1 MSLLLAPYNNG
12 MRLGQ
17 GFNSYTQQICVDD
30 AVVMNP
36 ERAENVVTNDGVTM
50 RILAQKMKKASVW
63 RQMAEYVVNGELADG
78 DTEPDPN
85 QRPPSGED
93 SATETADPEY
103 EEDNDEDVTE
113 RSKLVKEEEERQARL
128 ALLKSQAPASN
139 PDGTIANAEQPSQT
153 TNGDTKPGDMT
164 NEQVTEELEKEKQ
177 HAAETNK
184 KLTVS
189 REASIKADAQK
200 MMSKVE
206 NAKEELDKKTQ
217 AFNEKV
223 AARSTG
229 MGKSKRLTW
238 SMEKSIGTSQIVSYS
253 SRFIDK
259 LSEVADDMSASAALA
274 IKTGSFGGSGSGAF
288 IDTDKF
294 HSSDIK
300 LYLSCKV
307 INQSVNFKDSLEY
320 NPIRSVSEANQE
332 LFTKVFGDSFISGF
346 LEGGE
351 LNAVVLIKIL
361 NDVKRKDIMAEAQV
375 ALTKGLEIDGQGN
388 IALAKANIAMNT
400 EVSINVRWSGGG
412 SIKSYNEEWTIDS
425 LMAAA
430 NRFPYLVSQFPQRT
444 YAILTKYESLRSFV
458 SLKPKKLSPIKY
470 ENAAIYTNMLMD
482 SYLEYKT
489 LFKQLANDIR
499 AVQSG
504 EKRFKAEVPT
514 TEVDGKKQVPVLSKS
529 LTDAKLVRFEASL
542 EGLDLARREIRNQM
556 NNIVREVDGIT
567 KNPAIATMDR
577 GNIYVGP
584 ASLRTLIPAV
594 EYKVRRIRSKPMSE
608 KRINNEVDATNAEFS
623 KSDNLETHLF
633 EPSQTPLPLS
643 EMEQIKVADLERQ
656 NPDLA
661 ETTRITPPV
670 GSLTTGSMFC
680 TIDFGLQEPII
691 TEISVGQQAGVLRAL
706 SVTYSNGLS
715 VELGDSIDL
724 YTLHEGNDD
733 AITEEAKVLY
743 TLSELSSSE
752 SITSASIQ
760 VDAVGDEKTLSVVGL
775 IFNTNKG
782 RTLSALCKVSAVE
795 GHSKLHRFEKPITDA
810 YVSGFWG
817 RARSPQDASGANE
830 DGGRITRLGL
840 IWTQAVVKETIFD
853 EDQPIEC
860 LASGI
865 EPLRTDAKLRVCKFG
880 RRFPG
885 IPQLILGYKG
895 LILET
900 PSACLTTG
908 TPDVGA
914 DQFTY
919 SIMAEDC
926 IATSSWMVLPELE
939 DVHMQCGEV
948 KIDIDDSEKSET
960 VRFDL
965 PFKEGTSPQ
974 VVCWLVEFFTGN
986 SSCDISVGVVD
997 ADRVKPTHVELKV
1010 TDSQGRFDSSA
1021 SEKRPLTCGSITIG
1035 WLAHDKTSIQRDAS
1049 FLSGN
1054 FDLALANTGEQIAP
1068 IQYKPPFANKPM
1080 KHFLAL
1086 SAIKANLRGTSKEE
1100 RTFYVQSKN
1109 ITSEKLELGLE
1120 GPPNSVCKG
1129 VWISSI

>member
-1 MSLLLAPYNNG
+1 MSFLLAPYNNG

-113 RSKLVKEEEERQARL
+113 RSKLVKEEVERQARL

-139 PDGTIANAEQPSQT
+139 PDGTIADAEQPSQT

-177 HAAETNK
+177 HAAEINK

-189 REASIKADAQK
+189 REASIKADAK
-200 MMSKVE
+200 KLMSKVE

-444 YAILTKYESLRSFV
+444 
-458 SLKPKKLSPIKY
+458 
-470 ENAAIYTNMLMD
+470 
-482 SYLEYKT
+482 
-489 LFKQLANDIR
+489 
-499 AVQSG
+499 
-504 EKRFKAEVPT
+504 
-514 TEVDGKKQVPVLSKS
+514 
-529 LTDAKLVRFEASL
+529 
-542 EGLDLARREIRNQM
+542 
-556 NNIVREVDGIT
+556 
-567 KNPAIATMDR
+567 
-577 GNIYVGP
+577 
-584 ASLRTLIPAV
+584 
-594 EYKVRRIRSKPMSE
+594 
-608 KRINNEVDATNAEFS
+608 
-623 KSDNLETHLF
+623 
-633 EPSQTPLPLS
+633 
-643 EMEQIKVADLERQ
+643 
-656 NPDLA
+656 
-661 ETTRITPPV
+661 
-670 GSLTTGSMFC
+670 
-680 TIDFGLQEPII
+680 
-691 TEISVGQQAGVLRAL
+691 
-706 SVTYSNGLS
+706 
-715 VELGDSIDL
+715 
-724 YTLHEGNDD
+724 
-733 AITEEAKVLY
+733 
-743 TLSELSSSE
+743 
-752 SITSASIQ
+752 
-760 VDAVGDEKTLSVVGL
+760 
-775 IFNTNKG
+775 
-782 RTLSALCKVSAVE
+782 
-795 GHSKLHRFEKPITDA
+795 
-810 YVSGFWG
+810 
-817 RARSPQDASGANE
+817 
-830 DGGRITRLGL
+830 
-840 IWTQAVVKETIFD
+840 
-853 EDQPIEC
+853 
-860 LASGI
+860 
-865 EPLRTDAKLRVCKFG
+865 
-880 RRFPG
+880 
-885 IPQLILGYKG
+885 
-895 LILET
+895 
-900 PSACLTTG
+900 
-908 TPDVGA
+908 
-914 DQFTY
+914 
-919 SIMAEDC
+919 
-926 IATSSWMVLPELE
+926 
-939 DVHMQCGEV
+939 
-948 KIDIDDSEKSET
+948 
-960 VRFDL
+960 
-965 PFKEGTSPQ
+965 
-974 VVCWLVEFFTGN
+974 
-986 SSCDISVGVVD
+986 
-997 ADRVKPTHVELKV
+997 
-1010 TDSQGRFDSSA
+1010 
-1021 SEKRPLTCGSITIG
+1021 
-1035 WLAHDKTSIQRDAS
+1035 
-1049 FLSGN
+1049 
-1054 FDLALANTGEQIAP
+1054 
-1068 IQYKPPFANKPM
+1068 
-1080 KHFLAL
+1080 
-1086 SAIKANLRGTSKEE
+1086 
-1100 RTFYVQSKN
+1100 
-1109 ITSEKLELGLE
+1109 
-1120 GPPNSVCKG
+1120 
-1129 VWISSI
+1129 